1 MLYRFIGVY
10 KKRPNQHGTI
20 GDTNDFLPKSVS
32 FTVNSGE
39 PFLILGPSG
48 SGKTTLLRLFNR
60 LSDPDEGYIEF
71 NGVGI
76 TEYNILDLRKR
87 VGFIHQVPVMFPG
100 SVEDNLRY
108 AVTLGSPKSSPP
120 DDFEDTCR
128 TLLRHL
134 NLNDNIFFRNAQ
146 ELSVGEQQRLAL
158 ARALVKEPEVL
169 LLDEPSS
176 SLDPTAAAR
185 FLEVL
190 KDLITDRR
198 LSVIMVTHSVTQ
210 AREIGGSGI
219 LLINGQVA
227 DDNRIDLMLSDQSN
241 SVTKKFIEGSLDS

>member
-1 MLYRFIGVY
+1 MLYRFTGVY
-10 KKRPNQHGTI
+10 KKRPKKYGTI
-20 GDTNDFLPKSVS
+20 GDTNDFILKSVS
-32 FTVNSGE
+32 FTVKSGE

-60 LSDPDEGYIEF
+60 LSDPDEGEIEF
-71 NGVGI
+71 NGIGI
-76 TEYNILDLRKR
+76 TEYHILDLRKR
-87 VGFIHQVPVMFPG
+87 VGFMHQVPVMLPG
-100 SVEDNLRY
+100 TVEDNLRY
-108 AVTLGSPKSSPP
+108 AVTPASPKSSPP
-120 DDFEDTCR
+120 ENFKDTCR
-128 TLLRHL
+128 TLLRYL
-134 NLNDNIFFRNAQ
+134 RLNDNIFFRNAQ
-146 ELSVGEQQRLAL
+146 ELSVGEQQRIAL

-198 LSVIMVTHSVTQ
+198 LSVIMVTHSVAQ
-210 AREIGGSGI
+210 ARVIGGRGI

-227 DDNRIDLMLSDQSN
+227 DDNRIDVMLSNKID
-241 SVTKKFIEGSLDS
+241 SVTKKFMEGNLDS